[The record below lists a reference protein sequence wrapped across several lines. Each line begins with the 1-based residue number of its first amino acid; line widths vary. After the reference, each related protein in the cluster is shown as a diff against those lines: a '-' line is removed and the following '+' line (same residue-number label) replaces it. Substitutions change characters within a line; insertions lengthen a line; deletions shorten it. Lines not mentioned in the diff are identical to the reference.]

1 VLGTTGTG
9 AERGILRPMK
19 IFLDQ
24 LPWALLSIASIAA
37 IVVIGIVLTRMDD
50 RMQSKAHEA
59 AQQVPPDANDAKGE

>member
-1 VLGTTGTG
+1 V
-9 AERGILRPMK
+9 K

-24 LPWALLSIASIAA
+24 LPWALISIGSIAA

-50 RMQSKAHEA
+50 RTQRKAHEA